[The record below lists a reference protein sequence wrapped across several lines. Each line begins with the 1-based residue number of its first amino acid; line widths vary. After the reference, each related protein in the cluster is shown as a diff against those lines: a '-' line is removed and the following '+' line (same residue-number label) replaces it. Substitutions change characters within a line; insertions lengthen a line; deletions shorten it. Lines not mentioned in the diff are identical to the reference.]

1 MKICF
6 FKPNS
11 LVDGGGGEKWI
22 INVAK
27 ELSNYHK
34 ITIITF
40 NYFQTKRLSYKDLIT
55 LFRDKG
61 IKYLELP
68 SFRIPRGFPLP
79 IPSALRM
86 LQNEFNSCDVVYVV
100 LPASPNEILFY
111 FIRSRFK
118 TKFIAGFHEFLSY
131 DILLHKLY
139 YPTFVRSL
147 KAFDA
152 YHVLNRFVFSWIQ
165 KRMPN
170 KNIFF
175 IPNGIDTTKFQ
186 LCNNPSE
193 SRFFNILF
201 TGRLVQSKGADIL
214 LKIIH
219 YFNNNLRFRDVTFTI
234 TGTGPLERE
243 VKKLASMHN
252 NVIYLGFL
260 PEQDLPEIYRKAHL
274 FLIPSR
280 SEGLPLR
287 LLEAQACG
295 LPVIGSRI
303 PGISDVVIN
312 LKTGRLVE
320 PGDVKSFA
328 EAIKDYYLLWSQD
341 PAQYYEMNKAIRN
354 YIVKHYDWSII
365 IRQLEL
371 MFESIVNQ

>member
-1 MKICF
+1 
-6 FKPNS
+6 
-11 LVDGGGGEKWI
+11 
-22 INVAK
+22 
-27 ELSNYHK
+27 
-34 ITIITF
+34 
-40 NYFQTKRLSYKDLIT
+40 
-55 LFRDKG
+55 
-61 IKYLELP
+61 
-68 SFRIPRGFPLP
+68 
-79 IPSALRM
+79 
-86 LQNEFNSCDVVYVV
+86 
-100 LPASPNEILFY
+100 
-111 FIRSRFK
+111 
-118 TKFIAGFHEFLSY
+118 
-131 DILLHKLY
+131 
-139 YPTFVRSL
+139 
-147 KAFDA
+147 
-152 YHVLNRFVFSWIQ
+152 
-165 KRMPN
+165 
-170 KNIFF
+170 
-175 IPNGIDTTKFQ
+175 
-186 LCNNPSE
+186 
-193 SRFFNILF
+193 
-201 TGRLVQSKGADIL
+201 
-214 LKIIH
+214 
-219 YFNNNLRFRDVTFTI
+219 
-234 TGTGPLERE
+234 
-243 VKKLASMHN
+243 MHN